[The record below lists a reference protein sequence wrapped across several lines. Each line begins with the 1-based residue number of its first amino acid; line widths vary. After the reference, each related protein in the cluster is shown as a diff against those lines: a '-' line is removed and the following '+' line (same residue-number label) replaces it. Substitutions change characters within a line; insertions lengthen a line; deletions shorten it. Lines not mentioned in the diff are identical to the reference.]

1 MKLEAKLVEL
11 NRNNYADGV
20 STVWGIDD
28 KLILE
33 LATDGWQMTT
43 TIRLDRLG
51 RANIVLGLFYRK
63 AVDTPP
69 ATATVPLDTMAPP
82 PRKPKEKNFNA

>member
-69 ATATVPLDTMAPP
+69 ATVPLDTMAPQTS
-82 PRKPKEKNFNA
+82 KPKEKNFNA